1 MQIVKILLGMLLLAT
16 SASAQTHKSGEFD
29 YYVMALSWSPNW
41 CAIEGDARKSPQ
53 CDYDEDFGWVL
64 HGLWPQYHR
73 GWPEFCN
80 TVNRNPP
87 KSMTHEMA
95 DIMGT
100 SGLAWY
106 QWKKHGRCSGLSA
119 EGYYA
124 LSREAYES
132 VTRPAV
138 FRKLDKTIKL
148 PASVVEDA
156 FLKANPQL
164 EPDMITITCR
174 DSFIQEARVCLSK
187 DLSPVPCGQGV
198 VRDCSLSN
206 ARFDPVR

>member
-1 MQIVKILLGMLLLAT
+1 MRSLKILVSMILLAT
-16 SASAQTHKSGEFD
+16 PALSQTHKAGEFD
-29 YYVMALSWSPNW
+29 YYVLALSWSPTW
-41 CAIEGDARKSPQ
+41 CAIEGDARNSPQ
-53 CDYDEDFGWVL
+53 CDSSDDFGWVM

-73 GWPEFCN
+73 GWPSHCN
-80 TVNRNPP
+80 TTHRNPP
-87 KSMTHEMA
+87 TGLTDQMA

-119 EGYYA
+119 EDYYA
-124 LSREAYES
+124 LSRTAYES

-138 FRKLDKTIKL
+138 FRKLDRSVKL

-164 EPDMITITCR
+164 DQDMLTITCR
-174 DSFIQEARVCLSK
+174 DGFIQEARVCLSR
-187 DLSPVPCGQGV
+187 DLTPVPCGRDV
-198 VRDCSLSN
+198 IRDCTMKD
-206 ARFDPVR
+206 AQFDPIR

>member
-1 MQIVKILLGMLLLAT
+1 MRVLSILVSCLFCASFAT
-16 SASAQTHKSGEFD
+16 AQTHRAGAFD

-41 CAIEGDARKSPQ
+41 CAIEGDAKGSPQ
-53 CDYDEDFGWVL
+53 CDPREDYGWVL

-80 TVNRNPP
+80 TAERNPP
-87 KSMTHEMA
+87 RWMTEQMV

-106 QWKKHGRCSGLSA
+106 QWKKHGRCSGLSG
-119 EGYYA
+119 EDYYA
-124 LSREAYES
+124 LSRRAYDS
-132 VTRPAV
+132 IVRPPV
-138 FRKLDKTIKL
+138 FRRLDTSVKL

-164 EPDMITITCR
+164 EPDMLTITCR
-174 DSFIQEARVCLSK
+174 DGFIQEARVCLAK
-187 DLSPVPCGQGV
+187 DLSPVPCGRDV
-198 VRDCSLSN
+198 IRDCTLDS